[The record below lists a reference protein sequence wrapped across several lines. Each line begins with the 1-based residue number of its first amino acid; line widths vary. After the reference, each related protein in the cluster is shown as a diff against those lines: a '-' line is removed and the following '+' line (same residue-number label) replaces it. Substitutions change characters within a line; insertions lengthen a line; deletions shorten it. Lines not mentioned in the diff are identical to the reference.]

1 MNAAQLILPA
11 LCAAALSLGA
21 AMPRIT
27 VDAAKPVGP
36 VNPLAFGANIE
47 AADDRGIF
55 DRPFSAPINPHGV
68 AQGEGT
74 WDPAANRPHPGIV
87 RKLRE
92 MRIGATPAA
101 ASLTTTTGSRRSARC
116 PNAKTG
122 NSASTNTSGSAGS

>member
-1 MNAAQLILPA
+1 MKAAQLILPA

-87 RKLRE
+87 RKQ
-92 MRIGATPAA
+92 
-101 ASLTTTTGSRRSARC
+101 
-116 PNAKTG
+116 
-122 NSASTNTSGSAGS
+122 

>member
-55 DRPFSAPINPHGV
+55 DRPFSAPINPHGC
-68 AQGEGT
+68 
-74 WDPAANRPHPGIV
+74 
-87 RKLRE
+87 
-92 MRIGATPAA
+92 
-101 ASLTTTTGSRRSARC
+101 GSGDRFLSVC
-116 PNAKTG
+116 LWWLDEE
-122 NSASTNTSGSAGS
+122 